1 MVYSLSCYLS
11 KNNSFLPW
19 YNIFPLSNKII
30 IEYKNL
36 DYDDED
42 LEINRKTLKIN
53 YASCSSCKVIKK
65 SSTIEKKLK
74 IVLDKFIS
82 QKSSENKF

>member
-1 MVYSLSCYLS
+1 MVYNLSYHSL
-11 KNNSFLPW
+11 KNESFLPW
-19 YNIFPLSNKII
+19 YSIFPLSNKII

-42 LEINRKTLKIN
+42 MEINRKTLKIN
-53 YASCSSCKVIKK
+53 YASSSSCKVIKK